1 MYVICIYVYICI
13 YLLIDGKLFSDV
25 ETREIVVTGTTE
37 DDVEALNEKSD
48 KVDSDLEV
56 AFEEEQNRVDVAKD
70 YVRFVDV
77 YWQEKEIKL
86 LKDEEKIVLKRL
98 RKVMLIS
105 EKTQ

>member
-1 MYVICIYVYICI
+1 MYICI
-13 YLLIDGKLFSDV
+13 YLLIDVKLFSDV
-25 ETREIVVTGTTE
+25 ETREIIVTGTTE

-48 KVDSDLEV
+48 KVDSDLEI
-56 AFEEEQNRVDVAKD
+56 AFEEEQNCVDVAKV